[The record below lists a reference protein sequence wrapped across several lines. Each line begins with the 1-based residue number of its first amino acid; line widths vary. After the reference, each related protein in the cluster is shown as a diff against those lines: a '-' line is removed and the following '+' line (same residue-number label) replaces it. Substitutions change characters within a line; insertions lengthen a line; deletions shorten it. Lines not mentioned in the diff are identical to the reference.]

1 MGDRE
6 KASLRLQ
13 FNPQI
18 RLELHGATI
27 TSDAGLLAFRELD
40 DALDL
45 TPIAS
50 DYLQESRTG
59 RNIRHHLVPLLRQSI
74 YSRLAGYDD
83 TNDAERL
90 SQDPAMRV
98 VVGWQGSDRNAARTN
113 TMSRFE
119 TETLTQEDN
128 LKGLA
133 LMNPQWVELAMAHTP
148 HRRVILDMDSSE
160 SPVHGQQEGAAY
172 NGHFECVCYHP
183 LFLFNQFGDCEGATL
198 RPGNVHSADG
208 WQELLEPVVKGYQ
221 KKGLRLLFRGDAA
234 FAKPELY
241 EYLGTRRR
249 SGTPSGFP
257 PIAVIQRADRNTLLV
272 ASYRMVIP
280 GGLSSPT
287 MTLHLS
293 GPELAVLPRRVV
305 AKVEWHQ
312 GELFPRVGFIVT
324 NLSYPPKGIV
334 RFYNGRGTAE
344 QWIKEGKYA
353 LNWTRLSCHKFVA
366 NQVRLWLF
374 VLTYNLGNFMRRLAV
389 AGGYEA
395 LDSDQ
400 SSDQADQD
408 GWATGTPRKEA
419 GVSACRGAGDQGN
432 ADRDTRTDQP
442 ASAGTWLACF
452 ESTGISDSYG
462 VVRGK

>member
-1 MGDRE
+1 
-6 KASLRLQ
+6 
-13 FNPQI
+13 
-18 RLELHGATI
+18 
-27 TSDAGLLAFRELD
+27 
-40 DALDL
+40 
-45 TPIAS
+45 
-50 DYLQESRTG
+50 
-59 RNIRHHLVPLLRQSI
+59 
-74 YSRLAGYDD
+74 
-83 TNDAERL
+83 
-90 SQDPAMRV
+90 MRV

-148 HRRVILDMDSSE
+148 DRRVILDMDSSE
-160 SPVHGQQEGAAY
+160 SPVHAQQEGAAY

-241 EYLGTRRR
+241 EYLEQGKIGYAIRL
-249 SGTPSGFP
+249 P
-257 PIAVIQRADRNTLLV
+257 ANQVIQEQIQPLLERPTEWPSREPIV
-272 ASYRMVIP
+272 SYHDFAYQAQ
-280 GGLSSPT
+280 SW
-287 MTLHLS
+287 H
-293 GPELAVLPRRVV
+293 LPRRVV

-374 VLTYNLGNFMRRLAV
+374 VLTYNLGNFMRRLV
-389 AGGYEA
+389 LPEDMKHWTLSSLQTRLIKTGGRLVRHARRLVFQLAEV
-395 LDSDQ
+395 L
-400 SSDQADQD
+400 
-408 GWATGTPRKEA
+408 
-419 GVSACRGAGDQGN
+419 V
-432 ADRDTRTDQP
+432 TREM
-442 ASAGTWLACF
+442 L
-452 ESTGISDSYG
+452 TGILERISRLRLAPG
-462 VVRGK
+462 

>member
-1 MGDRE
+1 MTATRPLSDSSSIP
-6 KASLRLQ
+6 KV
-13 FNPQI
+13 
-18 RLELHGATI
+18 RLEFHGATI
-27 TSDAGLLAFRELD
+27 TSDAGLLAHSESWMMPW
-40 DALDL
+40 ALPPYCL
-45 TPIAS
+45 PTISRKAVPAATSATTWSRCSAS
-50 DYLQESRTG
+50 PSTAA
-59 RNIRHHLVPLLRQSI
+59 
-74 YSRLAGYDD
+74 LAGYDD

-98 VVGWQGSDRNAARTN
+98 VVGRQGSDRNAARTN

-160 SPVHGQQEGAAY
+160 SPVHGQQERAAY

-241 EYLGTRRR
+241 EYLEQGKIGYAIRL
-249 SGTPSGFP
+249 P
-257 PIAVIQRADRNTLLV
+257 ANQVIQEQIQPLLERPTEWPSREPIV
-272 ASYRMVIP
+272 SYHDFAYQAQ
-280 GGLSSPT
+280 SW
-287 MTLHLS
+287 H
-293 GPELAVLPRRVV
+293 LPRRVV

-344 QWIKEGKYA
+344 QWIKGGKYA

-374 VLTYNLGNFMRRLAV
+374 VLTYNLGNFMRRLV
-389 AGGYEA
+389 LPEDMKHWTLTSLQTRLIKTGGRLVRHARRLVFQLAEV
-395 LDSDQ
+395 L
-400 SSDQADQD
+400 
-408 GWATGTPRKEA
+408 
-419 GVSACRGAGDQGN
+419 V
-432 ADRDTRTDQP
+432 TREM
-442 ASAGTWLACF
+442 L
-452 ESTGISDSYG
+452 TGILERISRLRLAPG
-462 VVRGK
+462 